1 MIMSPDQDDWE
12 LSRERGHPTARKLLK
27 DPFFWDI
34 ADDGAPLG
42 NDTGADTLAHYRE
55 WRKKNPGKAVE
66 LPLLGILKEWDER
79 TSGEASGDVEEL
91 RKVLEADG
99 LEIVDN
105 DDHVIALAFAQLVL
119 EGTVESTL
127 RKQALKAIRRE
138 SMEVVISYRGWVS
151 EKERRTRLEKMR
163 QALEAVAQG

>member
-1 MIMSPDQDDWE
+1 MGISPDQDDWE
-12 LSRERGHPTARKLLK
+12 LSREHGHPTARKLLK

-42 NDTGADTLAHYRE
+42 NDTGSDTLATYRE
-55 WRKKNPGKAVE
+55 WRKENPGKAVE
-66 LPLLGILKEWDER
+66 LPLLAILKEWDER
-79 TSGEASGDVEEL
+79 TSGEAAGNVEKL
-91 RKVLEADG
+91 RKVLEEDG

-119 EGTVESTL
+119 EGTVESTVREL
-127 RKQALKAIRRE
+127 ALKAIRRE
-138 SMEVVISYRGWVS
+138 SMAVIISYRGWVS

-163 QALEAVAQG
+163 QALEALPQG